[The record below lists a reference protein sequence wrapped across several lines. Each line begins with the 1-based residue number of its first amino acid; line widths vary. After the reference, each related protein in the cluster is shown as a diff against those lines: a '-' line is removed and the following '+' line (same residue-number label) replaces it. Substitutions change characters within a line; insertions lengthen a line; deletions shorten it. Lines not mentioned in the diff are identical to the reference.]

1 MISLNEEDWFV
12 RGVKQKKIAEGKT
25 AMQLALIVDGEIAS
39 FIGVSPEIAYKFLNV
54 SQIADIGE
62 TDPDIFEFSI
72 DGERVVSNEKI
83 YSIMVSDPII
93 VHVDVDVQRYAE
105 KAEEGWLYQEGQF
118 IVPGVYE

>member
-1 MISLNEEDWFV
+1 MINLNEEDWFV
-12 RGVKQKKIAEGKT
+12 IGVKQAKIAEGKT

-39 FIGVSPEIAYKFLNV
+39 FIGVSPEIADKFLNASEIV
-54 SQIADIGE
+54 DIGE
-62 TDPDIFEFSI
+62 TNPEVFQFSI
-72 DGERVVSNEKI
+72 DGERVSSNEKI

-93 VHVDVDVQRYAE
+93 VHVDADLQRHAE